1 MRLHAMHSRST
12 RTPKNV
18 PGSPPIFETTRRKID
33 AAAIFVPYLTFVV
46 KRPNGDPCPNLN
58 VLSEYGYALKS
69 LTYHRVIG
77 VMNAAFGE
85 PSRESLPFDLASY
98 HFPITYDLPE
108 GASQDERRAALKK
121 AADEFERAL
130 KGASL
135 ATNISRAYLSL
146 YLCHTAI
153 RSTGEPGLG
162 KEGNL
167 SASTTTRP
175 DR

>member
-1 MRLHAMHSRST
+1 
-12 RTPKNV
+12 
-18 PGSPPIFETTRRKID
+18 
-33 AAAIFVPYLTFVV
+33 
-46 KRPNGDPCPNLN
+46 
-58 VLSEYGYALKS
+58 
-69 LTYHRVIG
+69 
-77 VMNAAFGE
+77 MNAAFGE

-108 GASQDERRAALKK
+108 GASQDERRAAPEKL
-121 AADEFERAL
+121 ADEFERAL

-167 SASTTTRP
+167 SAGDSGARRTGFRGERENDSGVKTNRIP
-175 DR
+175 G